1 LNYRKS
7 QVIIIVKKDASG
19 SGAIRIFQES
29 FNLFLDNE
37 NVGKRKARE

>member
-1 LNYRKS
+1 M
-7 QVIIIVKKDASG
+7 VKKDTPVG